1 METDDINENFLV
13 NLWDA
18 YKFKLIGALIGL
30 LLLSII
36 YFVARRKYPEVGRL
50 V

>member
-18 YKFKLIGALIGL
+18 YKFKFIGVLISL
-30 LLLSII
+30 LVLLII
-36 YFVARRKYPEVGRL
+36 YFFARRKYPEVSCP
-50 V
+50 